1 MNLLKQKYV
10 IANYLYQKK
19 IINRGGFMLEL
30 EENKRILNSLGD
42 KIKSVGDSL
51 WHC

>member
-10 IANYLYQKK
+10 IVNYLYQKK
-19 IINRGGFMLEL
+19 IINRGEFMLEL
-30 EENKRILNSLGD
+30 EENKRILISLED

-51 WHC
+51 

>member
-10 IANYLYQKK
+10 IVNYLYQKK
-19 IINRGGFMLEL
+19 MISRGDFMLEL
-30 EENKRILNSLGD
+30 EENKRSLISLED

-51 WHC
+51 

>member
-10 IANYLYQKK
+10 IVNCLYQKK
-19 IINRGGFMLEL
+19 IINRGDFMLEL
-30 EENKRILNSLGD
+30 EENKRNLISLED

-51 WHC
+51 